1 MSRIHLLN
9 GIRRLRI
16 GRTELTRLAK
26 THGTVSRAHRSC
38 SPSRAA
44 DRQRAAAVVVAV
56 SSEQRQQQPSS
67 SGSAAT
73 KPDLHKSHDRAAF
86 EETLQYEYDQ
96 QRSTATAAAAAV
108 KRE

>member
-26 THGTVSRAHRSC
+26 THGTVSRAHRSR

-44 DRQRAAAVVVAV
+44 NRPRAAV
-56 SSEQRQQQPSS
+56 SSEQRQQQSS
-67 SGSAAT
+67 SSSSAAT
-73 KPDLHKSHDRAAF
+73 KPDLYQSHDRAAF
-86 EETLQYEYDQ
+86 EETLQYEYEQ
-96 QRSTATAAAAAV
+96 QRSTVTAAAAATAV